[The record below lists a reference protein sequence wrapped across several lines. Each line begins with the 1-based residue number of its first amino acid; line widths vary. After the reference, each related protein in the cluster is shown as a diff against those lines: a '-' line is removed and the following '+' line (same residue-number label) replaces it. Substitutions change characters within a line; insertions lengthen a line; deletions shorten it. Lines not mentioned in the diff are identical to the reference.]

1 MWVQCVCYGKVFT
14 ASGECHVV
22 LLDLSC
28 GYSVFA
34 MVRSLLRQENVCYG
48 KVVLLDLLCGY
59 SVFARVRSLLRQ
71 ENATLFSWISC
82 VGTVCLL
89 R

>member
-1 MWVQCVCYGKVFT
+1 MWVQCVCYGKVFA

-34 MVRSLLRQENVCYG
+34 MVRSLLC
-48 KVVLLDLLCGY
+48 
-59 SVFARVRSLLRQ
+59 Q
-71 ENATLFSWISC
+71 ENAMLFSWISR

-89 R
+89 W

>member
-1 MWVQCVCYGKVFT
+1 MLFSWISRVGTVCLLWKVFT

-22 LLDLSC
+22 LLDL
-28 GYSVFA
+28 
-34 MVRSLLRQENVCYG
+34 
-48 KVVLLDLLCGY
+48 LCGY
-59 SVFARVRSLLRQ
+59 SVFAKVFTASGNLSCGSLLRQ

>member
-1 MWVQCVCYGKVFT
+1 MG
-14 ASGECHVV
+14 
-22 LLDLSC
+22 
-28 GYSVFA
+28 
-34 MVRSLLRQENVCYG
+34 
-48 KVVLLDLLCGY
+48 

-71 ENATLFSWISC
+71 ENAMLFSWISCVGSVFAKVRSLLRQENATLFSWTSC

>member
-22 LLDLSC
+22 LLDL
-28 GYSVFA
+28 
-34 MVRSLLRQENVCYG
+34 
-48 KVVLLDLLCGY
+48 LCGY
-59 SVFARVRSLLRQ
+59 SVFAVVKSLLRQ

-89 R
+89 W

>member
-22 LLDLSC
+22 LLDL
-28 GYSVFA
+28 
-34 MVRSLLRQENVCYG
+34 
-48 KVVLLDLLCGY
+48 LCGY
-59 SVFARVRSLLRQ
+59 SVFAKVRSLLRQ

-82 VGTVCLL
+82 VGSVFARVRSLLRQEKATLFSWISRVGTVCVLW
-89 R
+89 

>member
-1 MWVQCVCYGKVFT
+1 MRRMPRCSPGSLVWVQCVCCGKVFT

-34 MVRSLLRQENVCYG
+34 V
-48 KVVLLDLLCGY
+48 
-59 SVFARVRSLLRQ
+59 VRSLLRQ
-71 ENATLFSWISC
+71 ENATLFSWISR

-89 R
+89 W